1 MLNVHAAATLLQ
13 VHLAIGLLAYLIL
26 EVVRFALSDSSK
38 ELEVAHNIL
47 AVDVGN
53 SRAKF
58 GIFER
63 ADESVRPVAIS
74 VVSLRQQRDI
84 ARKIGEWAPQYN
96 VEFCIAAGS
105 NPPILN
111 QLLDDWP
118 ATLPEAKAI
127 RSPKAVPVTLSV
139 DQPDAVGI
147 DRALNAL
154 AVSQLYPQQNA
165 IVIDSGTTTTVDV
178 VSAEGVFRGGTIFPG
193 LRLSAYALHDYTAK
207 LPLID
212 VDAQHTDAPRL
223 PGKNTEEAM
232 RAGLFWGQLGAIR
245 EIVRQLSNE
254 HEVAPTLILTG
265 GGSHLLGPHL
275 TNADCIA
282 GLPLHGLAMLT
293 D

>member
-118 ATLPEAKAI
+118 ATLP
-127 RSPKAVPVTLSV
+127 
-139 DQPDAVGI
+139 
-147 DRALNAL
+147 
-154 AVSQLYPQQNA
+154 
-165 IVIDSGTTTTVDV
+165 
-178 VSAEGVFRGGTIFPG
+178 
-193 LRLSAYALHDYTAK
+193 
-207 LPLID
+207 
-212 VDAQHTDAPRL
+212 
-223 PGKNTEEAM
+223 
-232 RAGLFWGQLGAIR
+232 
-245 EIVRQLSNE
+245 
-254 HEVAPTLILTG
+254 
-265 GGSHLLGPHL
+265 
-275 TNADCIA
+275 
-282 GLPLHGLAMLT
+282 
-293 D
+293 